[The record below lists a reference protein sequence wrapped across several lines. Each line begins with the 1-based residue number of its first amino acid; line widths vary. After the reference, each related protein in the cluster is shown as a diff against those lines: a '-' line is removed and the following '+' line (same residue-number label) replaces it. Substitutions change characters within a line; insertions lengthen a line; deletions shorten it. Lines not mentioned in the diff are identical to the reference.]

1 MVAEIRAPVE
11 VGFNKTMDSWEIE
24 KIRVIGGG
32 AGEHVEQHGAQWAAH
47 PFVGRNIEAYLGAS
61 NRGGRQLATH
71 ELAQNHLL
79 PGAANQLLRR
89 EGSGEFDDTV
99 VEKRRPDFDG
109 ERHAD
114 AVDFIEDV
122 VGEIILAVKL
132 QEGGQV
138 IRARGKSGQDGLQ
151 GQRQLPIHQ

>member
-1 MVAEIRAPVE
+1 MVAEIRAPLE

-47 PFVGRNIEAYLGAS
+47 PFVGRNIKADLGAS
-61 NRGGRQLATH
+61 NRGCGQLATH

-114 AVDFIEDV
+114 AVDLIEDI
-122 VGEIILAVKL
+122 VGEKVLAVKP

-138 IRARGKSGQDGLQ
+138 IRAGGEPGQG
-151 GQRQLPIHQ
+151 GM